1 MRTSSKCQKNVKNAR
16 AKRAKILFSI
26 VKSANLC
33 GFCCRR
39 RRGCL
44 SSLLTVLGA
53 GQAGCRE
60 RLLKYHTTPPSA
72 GEKNQVISVISI
84 SLSFKDDSSLC
95 WVSSPPFVFCR
106 SIRRRNETTELNG
119 RWQKLDPSGTKRLR
133 HKPTAYLELYLRAG
147 AGKLRRL
154 LRSFCIGYFH
164 GIGSRQNAFK
174 LHFLASISTGEEA

>member
-1 MRTSSKCQKNVKNAR
+1 M
-16 AKRAKILFSI
+16 FSLQQPSWLLKLPI
-26 VKSANLC
+26 REL
-33 GFCCRR
+33 
-39 RRGCL
+39 RG
-44 SSLLTVLGA
+44 SVSFLLTVLGR

-72 GEKNQVISVISI
+72 GEKNQDISFISI
-84 SLSFKDDSSLC
+84 SLSFKDDSSHC
-95 WVSSPPFVFCR
+95 WVNSPPFVFCR
-106 SIRRRNETTELNG
+106 SIRHRNETTELNM

-174 LHFLASISTGEEA
+174 LHFLASIRIGEEA